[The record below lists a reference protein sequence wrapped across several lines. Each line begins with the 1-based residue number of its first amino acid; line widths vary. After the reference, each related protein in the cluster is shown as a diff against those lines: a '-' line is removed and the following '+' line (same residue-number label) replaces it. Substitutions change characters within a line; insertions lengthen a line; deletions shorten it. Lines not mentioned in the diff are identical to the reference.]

1 VWIEATRHFYGFPS
15 DGRQAGV
22 KVAWHRL
29 GEVQDPDAPAR
40 PVDEA
45 DLAPLRACLAR
56 RLPDALPET
65 LATAT
70 CLYTN
75 APDERFILQPLSDA
89 HAPNRPRAGA
99 PLPTA

>member
-1 VWIEATRHFYGFPS
+1 MPVWIEATRHFYGFPS

-56 RLPDALPET
+56 RLPDVLPD
-65 LATAT
+65 A
-70 CLYTN
+70 
-75 APDERFILQPLSDA
+75 LSDRDLPL
-89 HAPNRPRAGA
+89 HQRALTSGSSSSRC
-99 PLPTA
+99 PTSRACGW